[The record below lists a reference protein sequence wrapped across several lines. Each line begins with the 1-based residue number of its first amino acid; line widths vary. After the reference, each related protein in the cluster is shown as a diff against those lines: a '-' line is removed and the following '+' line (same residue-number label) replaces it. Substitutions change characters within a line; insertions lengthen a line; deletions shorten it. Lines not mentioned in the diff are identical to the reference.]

1 MLVAGEVG
9 RGTMA
14 APIRS
19 AAGTHIDVLDGLR
32 GIAILMVLW
41 WHLWLFSWLSPY
53 FTLFGKPFDALALPG
68 TGLMGVEL
76 FFFISGFVLFYPY
89 ARHLFEDVPLQTVK
103 QFAYRRFI
111 KIVPSYVIGVFGTLL
126 LVWHN
131 FASVRDAIWQVVAHL
146 LFIHT
151 FWVGTWVG
159 INGVLWSLGIEVQFY
174 LIFPLVCWLFRRS
187 PLVTYA
193 AMVLVAVIYRI
204 LAARCC
210 VADYVIM
217 GQLPAYLDLFASGML
232 ACWIYVWFRNRP
244 SMEHYRWLGTTVAIL
259 AGIGVSTMLWDLERY
274 HLYPPPPLDSI
285 VEYAKWQAAN
295 RQFFGALLG
304 VFTVASCLAFG
315 WWRQLLANRITIF
328 FGIISYNLY
337 LWHQSIL
344 EYMLK
349 HRIPA
354 PALADPHADE
364 YWKWRYT
371 LLGLAITIGVATF
384 ITYAIERPLLKRGF
398 RAITDLF
405 VKRPSPDGTDP
416 ASRGRDY
423 KAPATSD
430 G

>member
-1 MLVAGEVG
+1 V

-14 APIRS
+14 ASLQS
-19 AAGTHIDVLDGLR
+19 ASGAHIDVLDGLR
-32 GIAILMVLW
+32 GIAILMVVW

-53 FTLFGKPFDALALPG
+53 FPLFGKTWSALVFPG

-89 ARHLFEDVPLQTVK
+89 ARHLFEGGQLPTLK

-111 KIVPSYVIGVFGTLL
+111 KIVPSYVIAVFGTAL
-126 LVWHN
+126 LVWFN
-131 FASVRDAIWQVVAHL
+131 FASVREAIWQVVAHL

-151 FWVGTWVG
+151 FWVDTWVG

-174 LIFPLVCWLFRRS
+174 LLFPLICWAFRRV
-187 PLVTYA
+187 PLVTYL
-193 AMVLVAVIYRI
+193 AMVVVAMAYR
-204 LAARCC
+204 LFAARCC

-232 ACWIYVWFRNRP
+232 ACWIYVAVRRDSRFARV
-244 SMEHYRWLGTTVAIL
+244 RWLTTLVAIGTGL
-259 AGIGVSTMLWDLERY
+259 GVYAMLSALVT
-274 HLYPPPPLDSI
+274 HLYPAVGDAS

-295 RQFFGALLG
+295 RQYFGALLG
-304 VFTVASCLAFG
+304 VFTIASCLAYP
-315 WWRQLLANRITIF
+315 WWRTLIANRITVF

-337 LWHQSIL
+337 LWHQAIL

-354 PALADPHADE
+354 PWLPEPHADE
-364 YWKWRYT
+364 YWKWRYV
-371 LLGLAITIGVATF
+371 LLGLAVTIVISTF

-398 RAITDLF
+398 RAVTDLF
-405 VKRPSPDGTDP
+405 VKRPAPTAVT
-416 ASRGRDY
+416 AS
-423 KAPATSD
+423 APSD